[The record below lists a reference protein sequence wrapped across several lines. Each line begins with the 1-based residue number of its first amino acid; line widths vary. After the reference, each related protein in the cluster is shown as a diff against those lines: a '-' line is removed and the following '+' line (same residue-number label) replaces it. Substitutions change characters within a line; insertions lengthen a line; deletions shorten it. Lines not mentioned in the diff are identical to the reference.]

1 MISAKDLHLQNSP
14 NLPGRK
20 RMKKFAYL
28 FLLAALGLHSMQAF
42 AQEKSQDKP
51 KSEEKAKP
59 SVPLKVQIV
68 FTEFDGDKKISS
80 MPYSFTVI
88 ADEKLGGYYTTVL
101 RTGIRV
107 PIETDGKDQKTTY
120 LDIGSNIDCGIK
132 SEDDGRFHL
141 YLIFDRS
148 ALYPNKS
155 AEGERLV
162 ANPGGQ
168 PVVRQFRTDENLILK
183 DGQTSENLVSTD
195 PLNGHTLRVSV
206 TINVQR

>member
-1 MISAKDLHLQNSP
+1 
-14 NLPGRK
+14 
-20 RMKKFAYL
+20 MKKLIYL
-28 FLLAALGLHSMQAF
+28 ILLAALCQPVPYLS
-42 AQEKSQDKP
+42 AQEKP
-51 KSEEKAKP
+51 KAEERVKV
-59 SVPLKVQIV
+59 SVPIKVQIV

-80 MPYSFTVI
+80 MPYNFTVI
-88 ADEKLGGYYTTVL
+88 SDEKMGGNYSTSL

-120 LDIGSNIDCGIK
+120 MDIGSNIDCGIK
-132 SEDDGRFHL
+132 SEDDGRFHI

-155 AEGERLV
+155 SEGERLV

-168 PVVRQFRTDENLILK
+168 PVVRQFRTSENLILK
-183 DGQTSENLVSTD
+183 DGQTSENLLSTD

-206 TINVQR
+206 TINVQK